1 MRKTVRNAQKLQ
13 RKGKKTRLLFPV
25 IEKDDWISENDNS
38 EQEVAYKAIGVSDTS
53 QYKTL
58 VEKIHKI
65 YKERKIGSNEKTTY
79 ILSTEKLQNLIEEV
93 EFLKT
98 NRN

>member
-1 MRKTVRNAQKLQ
+1 MV
-13 RKGKKTRLLFPV
+13 
-25 IEKDDWISENDNS
+25 EKDDWISEDDNS

-53 QYKTL
+53 QYKKS

-65 YKERKIGSNEKTTY
+65 YKERKIGSNEKTAY
-79 ILSTEKLQNLIEEV
+79 ILSTEKLLNLLEEV
-93 EFLKT
+93 EYLKT